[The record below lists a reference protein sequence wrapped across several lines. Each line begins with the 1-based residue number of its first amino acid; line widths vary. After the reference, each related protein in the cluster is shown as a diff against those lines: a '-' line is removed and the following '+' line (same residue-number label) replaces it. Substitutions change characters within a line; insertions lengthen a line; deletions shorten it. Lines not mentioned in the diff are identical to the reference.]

1 MALARTFSA
10 FHGGD
15 LHCTEFPLKTGTA
28 PLFLDICV
36 IRIRVKSGTCLGVR
50 YLAAGP
56 TRQVGGVSVDPCPGP
71 VAGSQWVVPVAHHQ
85 RHSPALSGWLA
96 FAQAPLNG
104 KVEVCL
110 VGAKLALLMCLD
122 VGCEVFSRHRLVDS
136 VVVISDCRLFVR
148 WSTAPLNH
156 CEKGTRSKY
165 GKHSLSDASFEKKR
179 GQHFFFQVLKKNPC
193 QFFYSAWNFTPK
205 RQH

>member
-1 MALARTFSA
+1 MARTLSA
-10 FHGGD
+10 FHGGH
-15 LHCTEFPLKTGTA
+15 LHCTEFPLKTWTA

-36 IRIRVKSGTCLGVR
+36 VRIRVKSGTCLGVW

-56 TRQVGGVSVDPCPGP
+56 TRQVGGVSVDPCPWP

-85 RHSPALSGWLA
+85 RHSPALTVWLA

-110 VGAKLALLMCLD
+110 VGAKLAVLLCLD
-122 VGCEVFSRHRLVDS
+122 VGCEVFSRNRLVDD
-136 VVVISDCRLFVR
+136 VVVISDCRLFVC

-156 CEKGTRSKY
+156 CRKGKRNKYLNILAATRII
-165 GKHSLSDASFEKKR
+165 
-179 GQHFFFQVLKKNPC
+179 
-193 QFFYSAWNFTPK
+193 
-205 RQH
+205 